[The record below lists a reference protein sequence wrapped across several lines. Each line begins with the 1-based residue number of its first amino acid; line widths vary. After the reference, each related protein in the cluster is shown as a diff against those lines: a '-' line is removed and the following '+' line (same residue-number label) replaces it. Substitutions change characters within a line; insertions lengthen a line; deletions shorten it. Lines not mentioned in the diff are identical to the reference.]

1 MPLPFPFPTGDAGAV
16 FAFLGCGRVGA
27 GAEWVPEASAVA
39 FVGEKE
45 RAEEEAEEG
54 AEEKGAEEA
63 ERSVGSGVL
72 AAARG
77 PRSGASQRAACRP
90 AL

>member
-16 FAFLGCGRVGA
+16 FAFLECGRVGT
-27 GAEWVPEASAVA
+27 GAEWVPEACAAA

-45 RAEEEAEEG
+45 RAEEEAEE
-54 AEEKGAEEA
+54 EGAEEA
-63 ERSVGSGVL
+63 ERSVGSVAR

-77 PRSGASQRAACRP
+77 PRSGASQRAAWRP